1 MRKHALTHLRKRRNK
16 LFESRSSG
24 NRNDISDLIM
34 PIKEIDS
41 NLILDEALL
50 NGAKV
55 QFPATSNEGSSL
67 HVASNENRWFLIGA
81 SVTGNGHK
89 NQNLPCQ
96 DAHKTE
102 IWSNGWGV
110 AIVSDGAGSAKM
122 SHLASAF
129 LVDEAAKQ
137 AFELVKSKNWMED
150 NLLPTEKVWDSEA
163 RKLLFGLQDS
173 LKKYAN
179 DFGIMLKELH
189 ATLIINIFS
198 PKGLLSVHIGDGR
211 AGYLTKSGDMHASME
226 PFEGDQVGATVFI
239 TMDMENFKEIV
250 KTKVISEPVSAFF
263 MLSDGCE
270 RVCWETIQQIKETGK
285 FIKPNKPFEPFFRH
299 TIQALKDMHQSMKPE
314 LITENWY
321 NYLESGHKGFI
332 EENDDKTMLIGI
344 SIEK

>member
-1 MRKHALTHLRKRRNK
+1 MRKHALTYLRKRRKK
-16 LFESRSSG
+16 LFENRSFG
-24 NRNDISDLIM
+24 NRNGNSGLIM

-41 NLILDEALL
+41 NLILDEAVL
-50 NGAKV
+50 NGAKI
-55 QFPATSNEGSSL
+55 QSSNKNNEGSSL
-67 HVASNENRWFLIGA
+67 HVASNENMWFLIGA

-89 NQNLPCQ
+89 TQNIPCQ

-137 AFELVKSKNWMED
+137 AFDLVKSKNWMEED
-150 NLLPTEKVWDSEA
+150 LLPTEKDWDSEA
-163 RKLLFGLQDS
+163 RNLLHGLQDA
-173 LKKYAN
+173 LKKNA
-179 DFGIMLKELH
+179 DDLGVSLKELH

-198 PKGLLSVHIGDGR
+198 PKGLLAAHIGDGR
-211 AGYLTKSGDMHASME
+211 AGYLTERGDMHASME

-239 TMDMENFKEIV
+239 TMDMKNFEEIV
-250 KTKVISEPVSAFF
+250 ETKVIADPVSAFF
-263 MLSDGCE
+263 LLSDGCE
-270 RVCWETIQQIKETGK
+270 KVCWETIQQIKETGK

-299 TIQALKDMHQSMKPE
+299 TIEALKEMHQSIKPE
-314 LITENWY
+314 LITEKWY

-332 EENDDKTMLIGI
+332 DENDDKTMVVGI
-344 SIEK
+344 RIEK